1 MCLIDVD
8 QSHKQPAEL
17 WYSALHAVL
26 GLLMPLQDG
35 AKLANQKSG
44 IRTMQGCLC

>member
-8 QSHKQPAEL
+8 QSHKQATEL

-26 GLLMPLQDG
+26 GFLMRLQDG
-35 AKLANQKSG
+35 EKLANQKSD